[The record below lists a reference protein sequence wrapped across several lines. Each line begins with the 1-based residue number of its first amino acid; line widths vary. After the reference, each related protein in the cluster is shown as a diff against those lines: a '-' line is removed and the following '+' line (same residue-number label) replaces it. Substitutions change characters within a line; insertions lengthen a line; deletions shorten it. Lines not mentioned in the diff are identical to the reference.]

1 MIIFVREL
9 NLWRMELYFKD
20 KDLFE
25 IVNDPKKRVRQFG
38 ALRAKLIMRRLQAL
52 SFVVIEIV
60 NYH

>member
-25 IVNDPKKRVRQFG
+25 IVNDPKKKSPAVWSIKSETNN
-38 ALRAKLIMRRLQAL
+38 AKTASTELRC
-52 SFVVIEIV
+52 
-60 NYH
+60 Y